1 MLHSCQPFERPVAA
15 FHSPVVPV
23 GSHAPVPLNVW

>member
-1 MLHSCQPFERPVAA
+1 MLHSCQPFERPVA

-23 GSHAPVPLNVW
+23 GSHAAPVPLNVW